1 MAEEDAPRVSKADR
15 LLSEIENVR
24 MELKI
29 GMGGVPPRVED
40 VLRRMIEILR
50 PAQPPQGG

>member
-50 PAQPPQGG
+50 PAQPPQDG